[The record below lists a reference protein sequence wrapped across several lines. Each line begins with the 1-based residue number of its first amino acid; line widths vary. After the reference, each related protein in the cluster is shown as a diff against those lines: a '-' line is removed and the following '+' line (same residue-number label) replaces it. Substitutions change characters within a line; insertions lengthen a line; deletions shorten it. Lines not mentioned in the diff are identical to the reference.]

1 MFLGIKGDSDNRY
14 KFIRF
19 ARSNETVIMVN
30 LSQNQ
35 EALLY
40 AHDIASKQ
48 TLYRSRLVSLP
59 HFWENRYGAGKV

>member
-40 AHDIASKQ
+40 AHDIPQNKVE
-48 TLYRSRLVSLP
+48 TLHRSRKDCVFQNS
-59 HFWENRYGAGKV
+59 